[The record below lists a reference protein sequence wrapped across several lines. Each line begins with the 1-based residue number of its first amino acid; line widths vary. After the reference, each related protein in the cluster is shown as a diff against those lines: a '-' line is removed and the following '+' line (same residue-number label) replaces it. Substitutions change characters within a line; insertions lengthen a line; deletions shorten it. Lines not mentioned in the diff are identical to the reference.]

1 MFLKQFQRTNLL
13 QVVLGWGWKVPNLD
27 WDRQL
32 VQAELKI
39 INYCMAK
46 MIEQEHFFI
55 LTINLPLYL
64 QTLTWRCQ
72 KKNQRS
78 YQYLCHLSLLWRGKK
93 NIDSEYWSYICTIPN
108 VWLVSMY
115 VNKPPQNLHLCF
127 LTRNWSM
134 V

>member
-1 MFLKQFQRTNLL
+1 MFLKHFQRTNLL

-32 VQAELKI
+32 VQAELNNIVWQKCLNKNI
-39 INYCMAK
+39 
-46 MIEQEHFFI
+46 FL

-93 NIDSEYWSYICTIPN
+93 NIDSEYWSYICTIHN

-115 VNKPPQNLHLCF
+115 VNKPPQYLHLCF
-127 LTRNWSM
+127 LTRNWPM